1 MTGDVAEKASG
12 PAWPK
17 AVAAVEELDFLLC
30 VKGGVMMLLKQ
41 EHWIFKK
48 NLGQRCRIHF
58 RERAIWMW
66 KMSLEAFTT
75 VQTREDKVQS

>member
-1 MTGDVAEKASG
+1 
-12 PAWPK
+12 
-17 AVAAVEELDFLLC
+17 
-30 VKGGVMMLLKQ
+30 MMLLKQ